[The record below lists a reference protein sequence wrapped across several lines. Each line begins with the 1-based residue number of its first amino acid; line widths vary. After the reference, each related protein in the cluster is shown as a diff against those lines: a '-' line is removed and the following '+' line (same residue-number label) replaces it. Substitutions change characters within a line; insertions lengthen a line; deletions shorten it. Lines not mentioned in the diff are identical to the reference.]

1 MGKPEFE
8 RLPVYQLSEK
18 LANEIWRLVQD
29 WDDFNKDSLGK
40 QIIISADCI
49 GANIAAGTVQERQ
62 DNQQLVR
69 QARGC
74 LYETIHAL
82 RLAWN
87 RKLIT
92 ESQANKI
99 KPIIDELSS
108 KLSAYLKSLGS

>member
-8 RLPVYQLSEK
+8 RLPVYQVSEK

-29 WDDFNKDSLGK
+29 WNDFDKDSLGK

-49 GANIAAGTVQERQ
+49 GANIAAGTVQEQQ

-92 ESQANKI
+92 QEQASKI

>member
-8 RLPVYQLSEK
+8 RLLVYQLSEK

-29 WDDFNKDSLGK
+29 WDDFNQDSLGK

-62 DNQQLVR
+62 DNQHLVR

-74 LYETIHAL
+74 LFQTIHAL
-82 RLAWN
+82 RLAWH

-92 ESQANKI
+92 QDQASKI
-99 KPIIDELSS
+99 KPIIDELSP
-108 KLSAYLKSLGS
+108 KLNAYLKSLGS